1 MSEPMTL
8 YVKPGCPCCRA
19 AVAYVEYEG
28 IPARIIDVLDDLP
41 RYREELTRLAGKAVV
56 PVFIQGS
63 NIRVGFKN
71 LGAGCGG
78 W

>member
-1 MSEPMTL
+1 MML

-28 IPARIIDVLDDLP
+28 VPTRIIDVLDDLP

-63 NIRVGFKN
+63 SVRVGFKN
-71 LGAGCGG
+71 LSAGCGG